1 LPKKIVVSVKG
12 GENVS
17 VAMVRDFAHV
27 IDREK
32 AAMGLFVTLTDPT
45 KHMVTEGVGAG

>member
-1 LPKKIVVSVKG
+1 VKG

-17 VAMVRDFAHV
+17 VPMVRDLGHV

-32 AAMGLFVTLTDPT
+32 AKIGVFITLAKPT
-45 KHMVTEGVGAG
+45 SPMKTEAVQSRFLRN